1 CKMRFCR
8 LPLAGKPRSNTVPG
22 PWTPKM
28 RALTLVPALCA
39 LIAVAPPLHA
49 QTPGATDEVRLGPGD
64 VVRIEA
70 MLARSGLLDTLAATG
85 RGGGG
90 GDYTV
95 DADGLALLPL
105 LGLVRVANRPFVE
118 VRREIERAYAEE
130 YVDATVRVT
139 PLVRI
144 ALLGEV
150 RTPGLLPV
158 DPTMTLADVVAA
170 AGGLTPSANRS
181 DIRLWRQD
189 ETVLLAVEGE
199 LVGLRI
205 PLRSGD
211 RIVIGRRSWASE
223 NLPFVLGAG
232 ASVVAAV
239 LTALIVR

>member
-1 CKMRFCR
+1 MTTLSGSRNK
-8 LPLAGKPRSNTVPG
+8 T
-22 PWTPKM
+22 M

-39 LIAVAPPLHA
+39 LIAAAPPLHGQA
-49 QTPGATDEVRLGPGD
+49 FGATDEVRLGPGD

-70 MLARSGLLDTLAATG
+70 MLARSGSPATPQTTTR
-85 RGGGG
+85 RGDDS

-105 LGLVRVANRPFVE
+105 LGLVRVADRPFVE
-118 VRREIERAYAEE
+118 VRREIERAFAEE
-130 YVDATVRVT
+130 YVGATVRVT
-139 PLVRI
+139 PLVRV

-150 RTPGLLPV
+150 RAPGLLPV

-170 AGGLTPSANRS
+170 AGGLTPSANRR
-181 DIRLWRQD
+181 DIRLWRED

>member
-1 CKMRFCR
+1 MH
-8 LPLAGKPRSNTVPG
+8 
-22 PWTPKM
+22 
-28 RALTLVPALCA
+28 ALSLVSALCA
-39 LIAVAPPLHA
+39 LIAAAPALRG
-49 QTPGATDEVRLGPGD
+49 QTQGATDEVRLGPGD

-70 MLARSGLLDTLAATG
+70 MLARSGSLATPQAATG

-90 GDYTV
+90 GDYSV
-95 DADGLALLPL
+95 DADGVALLPL
-105 LGLVRVANRPFVE
+105 LGE
-118 VRREIERAYAEE
+118 VRA
-130 YVDATVRVT
+130 
-139 PLVRI
+139 
-144 ALLGEV
+144 
-150 RTPGLLPV
+150 PGLLPV

-170 AGGLTPSANRS
+170 AGGLTPSANRR

>member
-1 CKMRFCR
+1 
-8 LPLAGKPRSNTVPG
+8 
-22 PWTPKM
+22 
-28 RALTLVPALCA
+28 
-39 LIAVAPPLHA
+39 
-49 QTPGATDEVRLGPGD
+49 
-64 VVRIEA
+64 VVV
-70 MLARSGLLDTLAATG
+70 LWDARSGVPATTHADTG

-105 LGLVRVANRPFVE
+105 LGLVRVADRPFAE
-118 VRREIERAYAEE
+118 VRREIERAFAEE

-170 AGGLTPSANRS
+170 AGGLTPSANRK
-181 DIRLWRQD
+181 DVRLVRDD
-189 ETVLLAVEGE
+189 ETLLVTAEGE
-199 LVGLRI
+199 MVGLRV

-211 RIVIGRRSWASE
+211 RIVVGRRSWASE

-232 ASVVAAV
+232 AWVVGAV
-239 LTALIVR
+239 LPALIVRCAAWRCRGDRGWWRPPWASSGDGSAGGWGWRGWSSRSPWS